1 MTTARG
7 KRPPRRHW
15 SEQDR
20 ARAVELYAEVGAT
33 RAAAEVGCGVR
44 SVIRWANAA
53 GVISPEERAART
65 KAARAEVD
73 RRAAEAHATLI
84 PTLTHI
90 ASLSLAGQL
99 ELVQLVADV
108 LRQAREGGNVDA
120 STMARLSAVQSVVGE
135 LTPRT
140 LVAMS
145 TRAIHDLQLLTGGD
159 TERSAAEVKV
169 FLAKLDAEDVDAV
182 GATIIDLVPV
192 EPDEAAG

>member
-1 MTTARG
+1 VRAGAR
-7 KRPPRRHW
+7 RP
-15 SEQDR
+15 SYTDADR
-20 ARAVELYAEVGAT
+20 ARAVELFAEHGAT
-33 RAAAEVGCGVR
+33 AAAAEVGCGVR
-44 SVIRWANAA
+44 TVIRWAQAA

-65 KAARAEVD
+65 RAARAEVD
-73 RRAAEAHATLI
+73 RRAAEAHATLV

-108 LRQAREGGNVDA
+108 LRQAREGGGVDA
-120 STMARLSAVQSVVGE
+120 ATMARLSAVTSVVGE

-159 TERSAAEVKV
+159 TERSAAEVRV
-169 FLAKLDAEDVDAV
+169 FLAKLDAEDVDSG
-182 GATIIDLVPV
+182 GAQIIDLAPV
-192 EPDEAAG
+192 EDAG